1 MQQDTGID
9 PDSLRV
15 LSMLC
20 EKQRDCAL
28 TLYANREKKKS
39 LAYVFW
45 IVGAVYYFYLDRPAR
60 NTVLW
65 ILWFVIVGFVWW
77 LVDLIHIGRRGA
89 EGYKQGIEEC
99 MREAVRIYPDPVS
112 MSPENVVTIDNE
124 V

>member
-15 LSMLC
+15 LSMLS

-45 IVGAVYYFYLDRPAR
+45 IVGAVYYFYLDRPAAEYR
-60 NTVLW
+60 PLDPLVRHRRLR
-65 ILWFVIVGFVWW
+65 
-77 LVDLIHIGRRGA
+77 LVDRRPLPHRPHGRRTEQRSHRRMHA
-89 EGYKQGIEEC
+89 
-99 MREAVRIYPDPVS
+99 
-112 MSPENVVTIDNE
+112 
-124 V
+124 

>member
-15 LSMLC
+15 LSMLS

-45 IVGAVYYFYLDRPAR
+45 IVGAVYYFYLDRP
-60 NTVLW
+60 
-65 ILWFVIVGFVWW
+65 
-77 LVDLIHIGRRGA
+77 RGIPSSGSSGSSSSA
-89 EGYKQGIEEC
+89 SSGGSSTSSTSAAWSKNGTKKSSKNAC
-99 MREAVRIYPDPVS
+99 VKPSASTPTP
-112 MSPENVVTIDNE
+112 
-124 V
+124 

>member
-15 LSMLC
+15 LSMLS

-28 TLYANREKKKS
+28 TLYANREKRS
-39 LAYVFW
+39 PRLRLLDRWRRLLLLPRPPRAEYRPLILCSSSSASVWW
-45 IVGAVYYFYLDRPAR
+45 IV
-60 NTVLW
+60 
-65 ILWFVIVGFVWW
+65 
-77 LVDLIHIGRRGA
+77 DLFHIGRMVEERNK
-89 EGYKQGIEEC
+89 EVIEEC